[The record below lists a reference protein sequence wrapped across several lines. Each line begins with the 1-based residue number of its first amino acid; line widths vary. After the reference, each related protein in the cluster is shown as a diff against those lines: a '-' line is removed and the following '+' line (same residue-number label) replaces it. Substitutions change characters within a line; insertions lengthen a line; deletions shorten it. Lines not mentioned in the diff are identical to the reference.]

1 MRKWYPRSEGLR
13 QYYCLSTPS
22 CQVLLIY
29 ILHILLFIFLNIAE
43 LFCTRMFL
51 HISVHCCLSKDK
63 ENPAQ
68 IFSPPARS
76 WIECNFQSTMVDNL
90 RGRWWRRPSPSSP
103 DYWHRH
109 MLLLLEKVFWL
120 FCLSFFLLNYIS
132 TWRIL
137 YQFSFFCALSRSAH
151 AKDQGEKYDSWNTE
165 DFDNSTNG
173 IFRKVL
179 ALFDVHRFGHIM
191 SL

>member
-1 MRKWYPRSEGLR
+1 
-13 QYYCLSTPS
+13 
-22 CQVLLIY
+22 
-29 ILHILLFIFLNIAE
+29 
-43 LFCTRMFL
+43 MFL
-51 HISVHCCLSKDK
+51 QMSVCCCLSKAK

-109 MLLLLEKVFWL
+109 MLLLLQKVSLAILPQLL
-120 FCLSFFLLNYIS
+120 FSKLYINLTLS
-132 TWRIL
+132 IL
-137 YQFSFFCALSRSAH
+137 YQFSFLCTLSRSAQ
-151 AKDQGEKYDSWNTE
+151 AKDQRVKYDSWNTE

-179 ALFDVHRFGHIM
+179 AIFDVNRFGHIM
-191 SL
+191 